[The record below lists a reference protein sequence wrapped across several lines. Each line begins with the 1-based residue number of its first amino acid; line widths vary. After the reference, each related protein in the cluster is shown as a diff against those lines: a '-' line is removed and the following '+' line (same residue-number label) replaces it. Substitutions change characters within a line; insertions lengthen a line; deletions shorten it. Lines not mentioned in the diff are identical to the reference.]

1 MVEPNWAFPQ
11 QHYSAQLSFF
21 LRFMLFFSTSG
32 GTRESWSLCGRCSTI
47 TSIGWALPLQQGCG
61 SVLVDRG
68 WVIFFSR
75 FAQGGRTLVN
85 PWLRSRSKQQ
95 FRVFGI
101 LEDPVVLHQSAHQS
115 ELKSAQIVQLLS
127 EGFYSAWQIHSTD
140 SLSLRSA
147 AGIYLH

>member
-1 MVEPNWAFPQ
+1 M
-11 QHYSAQLSFF
+11 
-21 LRFMLFFSTSG
+21 
-32 GTRESWSLCGRCSTI
+32 
-47 TSIGWALPLQQGCG
+47 
-61 SVLVDRG
+61 
-68 WVIFFSR
+68 
-75 FAQGGRTLVN
+75 N

-95 FRVFGI
+95 FRVFEI

-127 EGFYSAWQIHSTD
+127 EGFDSAWQIHSTD